1 MKKREVSVG
10 DALKLIVLP
19 WAIVLGYLTLTSCLS
34 ITLSA
39 MISMVLVGEASILAA
54 AGVLGLLWL
63 SVKRLF

>member
-1 MKKREVSVG
+1 MKKREASVG

-39 MISMVLVGEASILAA
+39 MISTALVGEASILAA
-54 AGVLGLLWL
+54 AGVLGLL
-63 SVKRLF
+63 